1 MVIYNMFTRPM
12 MKGNNFDEDIHHRAG
27 DILILEGYFQGYIL
41 RGYFQGDILRGYFKG
56 IFLKTTM
63 S

>member
-27 DILILEGYFQGYIL
+27 DGRIFSRVYFKRIFS
-41 RGYFQGDILRGYFKG
+41 RGYFQRISVRGY
-56 IFLKTTM
+56 

>member
-27 DILILEGYFQGYIL
+27 DILILEGYFQRYIL
-41 RGYFQGDILRGYFKG
+41 RGYFQGDILRGY
-56 IFLKTTM
+56 L
-63 S
+63 